1 MFCNS
6 KLSTAVKPSVEQL
19 ENLLALRRDER
30 PEEGYWQDFLCEFH
44 QRQRERAV
52 DRRGLKGF
60 TLRMGEWFSELGP
73 SKWAYGA
80 GLAYASV
87 AAMALLMPREAQ
99 MDQATPA
106 SPVNYQVVPAPAPS
120 VGQLEQLDALD
131 LSPSTQGS
139 AGEQVF

>member
-1 MFCNS
+1 M
-6 KLSTAVKPSVEQL
+6 KPSVEQL

-44 QRQRERAV
+44 HRQRERAV
-52 DRRGLKGF
+52 LQSGPKAF
-60 TLRMGEWFSELGP
+60 FSKMSAWISEMGP

-80 GLAYASV
+80 GLAYAAVTV
-87 AAMALLMPREAQ
+87 AFFLMPRDVEVENA
-99 MDQATPA
+99 PV
-106 SPVNYQVVPAPAPS
+106 SPVNYQVVPSPAPT
-120 VGQLEQLDALD
+120 VEQLNQLD